1 MRRRPVNLVTMPESR
16 FLRVLCNKCKND
28 QVVYSKAATEVKCL
42 KCGEVLAEPTGGEA
56 LINGKILEVLS

>member
-1 MRRRPVNLVTMPESR
+1 MPESR